1 MFKNYLKIAWRNLK
15 TNRLFTAINVI
26 GLSIGLTIT
35 ILLFLFISNELSFNT
50 MFPKK
55 DRIYRVL
62 TKTSNEFNDETWA
75 TAAPIMASALK
86 ENVTNVETAARLYK
100 HNFGKT
106 ASIRANDQNYT
117 EDLFFWVDKELLD
130 IFDIEMVK
138 GKAEEALSAPNTVIL
153 SESAAQKYFNTLDP
167 IGKTLKVDGRIQLQ
181 VTGVYKD
188 FPNNT
193 TLDAHIMASSN
204 GSWFYDRQS
213 WGNISFE
220 TYCLLK
226 KNAALERTIAQMGKM
241 LDDNVPKEQQ
251 WYSLSL
257 QPLEKVHLY
266 SASYQNS
273 YASYIGN
280 INEVRNLGYLA
291 MLVLL
296 IACINYMNLTTAR
309 SQKRSKEVGISKTLG
324 ALSNSLAAR
333 FYSETALITSIAIL
347 LAIVLT
353 VVLLPVFNS
362 ITNQK
367 LTLSLLASGNFVWA
381 ILGIWL
387 LTTLVSGLYPSL
399 YLSKFLPRE
408 VLSPSLKQG
417 KGNVLFRKGL
427 VIFQFAASAAL
438 IVGVLVIYQQTK
450 YIQNKDLGFSPE
462 NVLAIST
469 RGIRGT
475 ENTNALVQELQANAN
490 VKSISFAQGY
500 PGMDVSGYVLQK
512 DGSNEEQGMG
522 IQANTADANIMDVL
536 QLDLLAGEG
545 LPKFKNE
552 TDTIVDVILN
562 KKAIDYLGYSPS
574 EAIGKDVAMFYG
586 ATSKIR
592 GVVNDF
598 NFTSLHQP
606 IGAYAFHNHTNDGK
620 NYVLVRIASQNL
632 TNTLAQLKS
641 AFLKVA
647 PDLDFNYSF
656 LDQNLEQL
664 YRREQRTARLSVM
677 FSLLA
682 IIIACLGLFGLAAFT
697 AEQRKKEIGIRKVLG
712 ASVMAITQLLSKDFL
727 KLVLMSLFIAFPLAF
742 WAMSR
747 WLEGF
752 AYKINV
758 GWEVFA
764 ISGVTA
770 IFIALFTISFQAI
783 AAAIANPVK
792 SLRTE

>member
-1 MFKNYLKIAWRNLK
+1 MLKNHLKIAWRNLR
-15 TNRLFTAINVI
+15 TNRLFTTINII
-26 GLSIGLTIT
+26 GLAIGLTIT
-35 ILLFLFISNELSFNT
+35 MLLFLFISSELSFNT
-50 MFPKK
+50 MYPKK

-62 TKTSNEFNDETWA
+62 TKTNGEFNNETWA
-75 TAAPIMASALK
+75 TAAPVMASALK
-86 ENVTNVETAARLYK
+86 ENVTNVETAARMYK
-100 HNFGKT
+100 HNFGKE

-117 EDLFFWVDKELLD
+117 EDLFFWVDKELLN
-130 IFDIEMVK
+130 IFDIQMVK
-138 GKAEEALSAPNTVIL
+138 GKAEEVLNAPNTVIL

-167 IGKTLKVDGRIQLQ
+167 IGKTLKVDDRVQLQ

-193 TLDAHIMASSN
+193 TLDANIMASSN
-204 GSWFYDRQS
+204 GYWFYDIRS
-213 WGNISFE
+213 WGNVSFE

-226 KNAALERTIAQMGKM
+226 KNASLKPTIAQMAKM
-241 LDDNVPKEQQ
+241 LNDNVDKEDQ

-266 SASYQNS
+266 STSYQNS
-273 YASYIGN
+273 FASYIGN

-291 MLVLL
+291 ILILL

-324 ALSNSLAAR
+324 ALSNSLAVR
-333 FYSETALITSIAIL
+333 FYSETALITSIAIVI
-347 LAIVLT
+347 AIALT
-353 VVLLPVFNS
+353 IILLPVFNT

-367 LTLSLLASGNFVWA
+367 LTVSLLANSNFILG
-381 ILGIWL
+381 ILGIWV
-387 LTTLVSGLYPSL
+387 LTTLISGLYPSL
-399 YLSKFLPRE
+399 YLSRFLPRE

-427 VIFQFAASAAL
+427 VVFQFAASAAL
-438 IVGVLVIYQQTK
+438 IVSVLVIYQQTK

-469 RGIRGT
+469 RGIRGA
-475 ENTNALVQELQANAN
+475 ENTNALVQELQANSN

-500 PGMDVSGYVLQK
+500 PGMEVSGYVLQK
-512 DGSNEEQGMG
+512 DWSDEEQGIG
-522 IQANTADANIMDVL
+522 IQANTADANILNVL
-536 QLDLLAGEG
+536 KLDLLAGKG
-545 LPKFKNE
+545 LPEFKSK
-552 TDTIVDVILN
+552 TDTIADVVLN
-562 KKAIDYLGYSPS
+562 ERAINYLGYSPS
-574 EAIGKDVAMFYG
+574 EAIGKEVAMFYG
-586 ATSKIR
+586 VTSKIR
-592 GVVNDF
+592 GVVKDF
-598 NFTSLHQP
+598 NFASLRQP
-606 IGAYAFHNHTNDGK
+606 IGAYAFHNHTNEGK
-620 NYVLVRIASQNL
+620 SYVLVRIGALNL
-632 TNTLAQLKS
+632 TNTISQLRS
-641 AFLKVA
+641 SFLKVA
-647 PDLDFNYSF
+647 PNLDFNYSF

-664 YRREQRTARLSVM
+664 YRREQRTARVSVM

-682 IIIACLGLFGLAAFT
+682 IVVACLGLFGLAAFT

-712 ASVMAITQLLSKDFL
+712 ASVMIITQLLSKDFL
-727 KLVLMSLFIAFPLAF
+727 KLVVVALLIAFPLAF

-758 GWEVFA
+758 GWEVFVL
-764 ISGVTA
+764 SGVMA

-783 AAAIANPVK
+783 SAAIANPVK